1 VQGCDGSILLDGP
14 NSEKLAL
21 PNLNSVR
28 GYEVIDAIKADL
40 EKACPGVV
48 SCADVV
54 AYAAKYGVLLV
65 CPFVSPSLELS
76 TRHNQATCSTMYSS
90 MTLTMPNFLD
100 MCSEWRT

>member
-1 VQGCDGSILLDGP
+1 MQGCDGSILLDGP
-14 NSEKLAL
+14 GSEKLAA

-65 CPFVSPSLELS
+65 RPFFINSLQYNSAAVS
-76 TRHNQATCSTMYSS
+76 TR
-90 MTLTMPNFLD
+90 
-100 MCSEWRT
+100 